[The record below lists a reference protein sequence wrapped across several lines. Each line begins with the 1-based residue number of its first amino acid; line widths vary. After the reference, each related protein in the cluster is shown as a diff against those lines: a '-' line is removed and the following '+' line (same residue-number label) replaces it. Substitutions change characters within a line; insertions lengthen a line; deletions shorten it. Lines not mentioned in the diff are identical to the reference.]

1 MELGSFVFASKGE
14 TSMQHGKI
22 YDSITELIGN
32 TPTVRLNRVAPEGA
46 AEVVVKLESFNPLSS
61 VKDRIAISMVDE
73 AEKAGELR
81 PGSTIVEAT
90 SGNTGIGLAF
100 VAAAKGYRCAL
111 FMPDSMSV
119 ERRKLLQALGAEL
132 YLTPA
137 PLGIKAAQ
145 AGAEEYAARTPGAWL
160 SKQFDNPANLKI
172 HRETTAREVIR
183 DTAGQF
189 DAFVAGVGT
198 GGTVTGVGQILKKEY
213 PNVLVVA
220 VEPIESQVLKGGTHS
235 PHKIQGI
242 GAGMVPAIYDAN
254 VVDRVLDV
262 TFDDAVNVARRLAKE
277 EGIFVGISAGAVAW
291 SAFEIAKELG
301 PGKRVVAVLPDTGER
316 YLSTALFEYTD
327 LVNQPATTPQMMAA
341 QAGATAQAP

>member
-1 MELGSFVFASKGE
+1 
-14 TSMQHGKI
+14 MQHGKI
-22 YDSITELIGN
+22 YDSVTELIGN
-32 TPTVRLNRVAPEGA
+32 TPMVRLGRIVPEGV

-61 VKDRIAISMVDE
+61 VKDRIAISMVEE

-100 VAAAKGYRCAL
+100 VAAAKGYKCAL

-132 YLTPA
+132 VLTPA
-137 PLGIKAAQ
+137 PMGIKEAQ
-145 AGAEEYAARTPGAWL
+145 RRAGEYAEKTPGAWL

-183 DTAGQF
+183 DCGGKL
-189 DAFVAGVGT
+189 DGFVAGVGT
-198 GGTVTGVGQILKKEY
+198 GGTVTGVGQVMKQEL
-213 PNVLVVA
+213 PNVIVAA
-220 VEPIESQVLKGGTHS
+220 VEPVESPVLKGGTHS

-242 GAGMVPAIYDAN
+242 GAGMIPAIYDAN
-254 VVDRVLDV
+254 VVDRI
-262 TFDDAVNVARRLAKE
+262 FDANFEDSVNIARRLAKE
-277 EGIFVGISAGAVAW
+277 EGIFVGISSGAVTWA
-291 SAFEIAKELG
+291 AIELAKELG
-301 PGKRVVAVLPDTGER
+301 PGKRVVAVLASTGER

-327 LVNQPATTPQMMAA
+327 LVNQPATTPAMLAEQQAKAA
-341 QAGATAQAP
+341 QSQ

>member
-1 MELGSFVFASKGE
+1 
-14 TSMQHGKI
+14 MQHGKI
-22 YDSITELIGN
+22 YDSVTELIGN
-32 TPTVRLNRVAPEGA
+32 TPMVRLNRIVPEGA

-61 VKDRIAISMVDE
+61 VKDRIAISMVEE

-100 VAAAKGYRCAL
+100 VAAAKGYKCTL

-132 YLTPA
+132 ILTPA
-137 PLGIKAAQ
+137 PMGIKEAQ
-145 AGAEEYAARTPGAWL
+145 RRSIEYAEQTPGAWL

-183 DTAGQF
+183 DCGGKL
-189 DAFVAGVGT
+189 DGFVAGVGT
-198 GGTVTGVGQILKKEY
+198 GGTVTGVGQVMKQELPDVIIG
-213 PNVLVVA
+213 A
-220 VEPIESQVLKGGTHS
+220 VEPVESQVLKGGTHS

-242 GAGMVPAIYDAN
+242 GAGMIPAIYDAK
-254 VVDRVLDV
+254 VVDRIY
-262 TFDDAVNVARRLAKE
+262 DANFEDSVNIARRLAKE
-277 EGIFVGISAGAVAW
+277 EGIFVGISSGAVTWA
-291 SAFEIAKELG
+291 AIELAKELG
-301 PGKRVVAVLPDTGER
+301 PGKRVVAVLASTGER

-327 LVNQPATTPQMMAA
+327 LVNQPATTPQMLAEQQAKSA
-341 QAGATAQAP
+341 QST